1 MPEKT
6 FYQRIEGWFEDLVS
20 AALKLYGHPF
30 TFVAALILVIFFL
43 IKGAISYSN
52 LRDFIKDIILC
63 ISFLSFFI
71 IQRAVN
77 KSTTAIHIKVNELIA
92 THDKASNELLTIE
105 EKTGTELE
113 ELADKHKIKT
123 INQSNNNA
131 L

>member
-43 IKGAISYSN
+43 IKGADNYSN
-52 LRDFIKDIILC
+52 LRDFIRDFILC